1 MVTVV
6 GRVKGNRNDQ
16 MVYLEGPCGGDIC
29 IDRSG
34 AQRAF
39 ESDVVEVVGT
49 VNPDR
54 TVSEMRSTDFNNEMD
69 LKLYNEM
76 LLLANGGVR
85 NIF

>member
-1 MVTVV
+1 
-6 GRVKGNRNDQ
+6 

-39 ESDVVEVVGT
+39 ESDVVEVIGT

-76 LLLANGGVR
+76 LLLANGSVR
-85 NIF
+85 GIF